1 MKHDKEFTYILSF
14 NPHYRV
20 RIEVSLL
27 SCHFMDM
34 EESQGKL
41 SDLLKI
47 TMQVDRGF
55 QPRLPLSIVHTLFK
69 YPKLSPIQRWLQGE
83 CRKKEQRSSKQV
95 QRSGCV
101 GTWHIGG
108 MVKNPQELDFRKIY
122 HRRVC
127 WDLAMW
133 SFEWCAEVFE
143 HHQWSAESGTALTA
157 GMAGGNKFRRAGK
170 EQMCWT
176 LLRRV
181 WTKAEG

>member
-1 MKHDKEFTYILSF
+1 MQEEGTEKLQAGTKEWMCRNLTYWG
-14 NPHYRV
+14 N
-20 RIEVSLL
+20 
-27 SCHFMDM
+27 
-34 EESQGKL
+34 
-41 SDLLKI
+41 
-47 TMQVDRGF
+47 
-55 QPRLPLSIVHTLFK
+55 
-69 YPKLSPIQRWLQGE
+69 
-83 CRKKEQRSSKQV
+83 
-95 QRSGCV
+95 
-101 GTWHIGG
+101 
-108 MVKNPQELDFRKIY
+108 VKNPQELDFRKIY

-181 WTKAEG
+181 